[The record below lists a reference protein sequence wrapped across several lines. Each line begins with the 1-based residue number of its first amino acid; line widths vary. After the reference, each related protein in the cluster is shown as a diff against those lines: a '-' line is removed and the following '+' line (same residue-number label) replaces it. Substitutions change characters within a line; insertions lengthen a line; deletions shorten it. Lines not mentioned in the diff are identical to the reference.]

1 MGLTY
6 LPSLCIIT
14 YVVNQSVGATMN
26 IHRITFNSKKENY
39 RKFYKRVIDNDRTM
53 SEVLNEFIDNYLSL
67 EDKNREIA

>member
-6 LPSLCIIT
+6 LPSLGIIT

-26 IHRITFNSKKENY
+26 IHRITFNCKKEKY